1 MILKEA
7 LVEAAMEIS
16 QMFGLD
22 MVFQEELEET
32 HQLKADQVN
41 VLMGLTDGLKGNV
54 IMGFKKDTALQ
65 VVSSMMGGMEVK
77 ELDFMAQSALGELAN
92 MTVGTALMKIQNE
105 SIVNLSPPTVVAGGN
120 MFLTLSGTESKKLLF
135 KLNENFFNMIYSID

>member
-16 QMFGLD
+16 QLFGLD
-22 MVFQEELEET
+22 MVFQEELDET

-54 IMGFKKDTALQ
+54 ILGFKKDTALQ

-135 KLNENFFNMIYSID
+135 KLNEKSFNMIYSID

>member
-1 MILKEA
+1 MILKDA

-22 MVFQEELEET
+22 MVFQDEFEET
-32 HQLKADQVN
+32 HQLKGEPVN
-41 VLMGLTDGLKGNV
+41 VLMGLTDGLKGN
-54 IMGFKKDTALQ
+54 IIFGFKEDTALH

-105 SIVNLSPPTVVAGGN
+105 SIVNMSPPTVVAGGD
-120 MFLTLSGTESKKLLF
+120 MFMTLSGTESKKLLF
-135 KLNENFFNMIYSID
+135 KLNEKSFNMIYSIY